1 MANLTIRAPPPP
13 RITTIATTTPADP
26 DTSFFKGKKDK
37 EWDKGRK
44 YGVVFDAGSSGTRV
58 QVYSWLDPTAARA
71 KADEVALAQLPRV
84 EKGDRKGKKWQ
95 LKVHPGI
102 STFAQNPAEVGT
114 HLAPLLEHALSLIPP
129 SKISETPIFLLAT
142 AGMRLLTPE
151 QQSAILAETCAY
163 TRAHTSFLLP
173 DCSSHIQVI
182 PGEVE
187 ALYGWLTINYLLDT
201 LSTPPTPQNQHPTY
215 GFLDMGGA
223 SAQIAFAP
231 NATEAER
238 HDDDL
243 YLVRLRTVG
252 GVGREW
258 RVFVS
263 TWLGFGANE
272 ARRRHLEAVVGS
284 SKNKGGGTYADPC
297 LPPGALDI
305 ETVNG
310 NTITLEGT
318 GQFEKCL
325 NSLQSLLGK
334 DAPCPDY
341 PCLFNG
347 VHAPLIDFDINHFL
361 GVSEYWHA
369 SEDIFDMGGAYD
381 YVTYSSRVQT
391 FCSKPWTEILTTL
404 TAGGYGKKVDEER
417 LKEACFK
424 AGWMLEVLHDG
435 IGVPR
440 LPVVEAGHNGTK
452 ELEEAAEGKGW
463 SADAFRSV
471 DKIDGTDVSWT
482 LGRMVL
488 YASSQVS
495 LISSVA
501 GVKAVEKVSEMVGFG
516 PNKPHAEALFQ
527 PGGEYLPLLPA
538 RVQAG
543 LFTASFRHTHTIA
556 AASLFVFA
564 LFVVVMLLM
573 IGPARRAAMM
583 RRGVKE
589 VQKRIKW
596 GVGGRKRVMDAHGQY
611 VSVGTA
617 EDIELEEGRREA
629 GVSPDPEMGMGYAVG
644 EPGRRASAPNIR
656 SSRGS
661 GVSASVPTSPRSS
674 RVKRTGILT
683 PLGSSSISADHT
695 AQESQSATSLP
706 LGGSSA
712 HFAMRSTSS
721 LNLPG
726 EGMGLGLGGRIG
738 RSESRARMRSRDQ
751 SLTRVDL

>member
-1 MANLTIRAPPPP
+1 MA
-13 RITTIATTTPADP
+13 
-26 DTSFFKGKKDK
+26 
-37 EWDKGRK
+37 GRK

-501 GVKAVEKVSEMVGFG
+501 GMVGFG

-596 GVGGRKRVMDAHGQY
+596 GGSQGGERLRR
-611 VSVGTA
+611 
-617 EDIELEEGRREA
+617 IFGRRG
-629 GVSPDPEMGMGYAVG
+629 GVG
-644 EPGRRASAPNIR
+644 
-656 SSRGS
+656 
-661 GVSASVPTSPRSS
+661 
-674 RVKRTGILT
+674 
-683 PLGSSSISADHT
+683 
-695 AQESQSATSLP
+695 
-706 LGGSSA
+706 
-712 HFAMRSTSS
+712 